1 MKLQYLLR
9 RTVSALTLVTTFWT
23 VGPLWAQVG
32 TGWTAATFS
41 QRFEYESND
50 VFFTISPPPAYFNNG
65 YCSYSN
71 AAGVETF
78 QLLTHRS
85 NRAETRPNDDYSSG
99 SRQFQADVLIS
110 SPSADQCIHQ
120 MFNGPAGPWFLLR
133 EETNFNGSLKLAAP
147 SNPGF

>member
-1 MKLQYLLR
+1 MKLQRLFR
-9 RTVSALTLVTTFWT
+9 GIVPTVILFAATCTLH
-23 VGPLWAQVG
+23 AQVG
-32 TGWTAATFS
+32 TGWTVATFS

-50 VFFTISPPPAYFNNG
+50 VLITISPPPSYFNNG

-78 QLLTHRS
+78 QLLSHHS

-99 SRQFQADVLIS
+99 SRQLQADVLIS

-120 MFNGPAGPWFLLR
+120 MFNGSAGPWLLLR
-133 EETNFNGSLKLAAP
+133 EETNF
-147 SNPGF
+147 